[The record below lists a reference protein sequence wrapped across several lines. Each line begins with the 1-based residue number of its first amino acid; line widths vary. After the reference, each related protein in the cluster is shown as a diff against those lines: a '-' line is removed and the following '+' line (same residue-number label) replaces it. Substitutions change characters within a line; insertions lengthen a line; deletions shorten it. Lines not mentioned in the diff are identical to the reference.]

1 MNARKIII
9 ICVAIFNVQL
19 LSAQSL
25 CEVTAPNIDVMS
37 RPDTASLI
45 VGHLNEHDIIT
56 VNNLSKGWATIS
68 YNEGTAYVLSN
79 HIAPLDSNDSYY
91 ANLLANER
99 IRVEKERQLLEK
111 SRTDS
116 IQKAHKQQQLVKK
129 RTADSIKKANR
140 NPAFIGFNVGLG
152 GSFGKIQALSFS
164 IGTDMA
170 FSCNS
175 KLAIGYFLSY
185 ETFTNLNA
193 GILFVHG
200 NYVTSDAFFWGL
212 GLSHHFPYNKRHL
225 HYQDILT
232 YERTYYGNLFIA
244 RMGYKTSSLYYAVN
258 LSVGSIN
265 IEDIGTHYYYYKDK
279 VSTIGLNFSIG
290 YKLKTKKSVK
300 K

>member
-1 MNARKIII
+1 MNAKRILIIFM
-9 ICVAIFNVQL
+9 VVFNTL
-19 LSAQSL
+19 YLPAQSL

-37 RPDTASLI
+37 RPDTTSLI

-56 VNNLSKGWATIS
+56 VNNLSKGWATIN
-68 YNEGTAYVLSN
+68 YNNGTAYILSN
-79 HIAPLDSNDSYY
+79 YIAPLDENDSYF
-91 ANLLANER
+91 ANLLANEK
-99 IRVEKERQLLEK
+99 IRVKKEKQILEK
-111 SRTDS
+111 NRTDS
-116 IQKAHKQQQLVKK
+116 I
-129 RTADSIKKANR
+129 RKANR
-140 NPAFIGFNVGLG
+140 NPVFIGFNAGLG

-170 FSCNS
+170 FSCSN

-200 NYVTSDAFFWGL
+200 NYVTSDAFFWGF
-212 GLSHHFPYNKRHL
+212 GLSHHFSYYKRDL
-225 HYQDILT
+225 HYQDFLT
-232 YERTYYGNLFIA
+232 YKRTYDGNLFIA
-244 RMGYKTSSLYYAVN
+244 RVGYQTSSLYYAVN

-265 IEDIGTHYYYYKDK
+265 IEDVGNHNYHYKDK
-279 VSTIGLNFSIG
+279 VSTVGLNISIG